1 MAQFSVCFVGVLFFL
16 PHLCG
21 ISFARCR
28 SSDLPFV
35 CWILFF
41 LVSSTP
47 YNPRSRCSSLLKLAA
62 EQESFCF
69 AFFLSVFV
77 PEGGGGC
84 GGPVSSLVVSTLF
97 LSPQCLDL

>member
-1 MAQFSVCFVGVLFFL
+1 LSEFCFFFGLISVAYLLRGVGVQICLLFVG
-16 PHLCG
+16 
-21 ISFARCR
+21 
-28 SSDLPFV
+28 SS
-35 CWILFF
+35 FF

-84 GGPVSSLVVSTLF
+84 GGPVSSLVVSMLF